1 MLSIWKEQI
10 YLSGRKGKGNGG
22 GRGRGRERK
31 GREGE
36 EEEEEGAREEKEE
49 EKEKEKEE
57 QMRSSVKSLGPS
69 ANTQPPQGPR
79 LEKKAHLSTT
89 MKTHA

>member
-36 EEEEEGAREEKEE
+36 EEEEEEGAREEKEE
-49 EKEKEKEE
+49 EKEKEE

-69 ANTQPPQGPR
+69 ANTQPHQGPR

-89 MKTHA
+89 VKTHA